1 MFLPPYS
8 SELNP
13 IESFWSLL
21 KHKWQKN
28 LLLYGEDLQGIKRKR
43 PEEQRTKMTVLRL
56 KETIGKEEI
65 SLEVTYLIGSIFND
79 TIKQLARA
87 HFRALVNVLRGEL
100 V

>member
-1 MFLPPYS
+1 
-8 SELNP
+8 
-13 IESFWSLL
+13 
-21 KHKWQKN
+21 
-28 LLLYGEDLQGIKRKR
+28 
-43 PEEQRTKMTVLRL
+43 MTILRL

-65 SLEVTYLIGSIFND
+65 SLEVHYLIGSIFND